1 MKLQVVWF
9 KRDLR
14 WEDHAPLAAA
24 VATGQP
30 VVALLLHEPSL
41 WAQPVYSN
49 RHACFEYESAA
60 ELFATRPPLG
70 GSYEFDASHLS
81 IKTSDASA
89 LEGSAL
95 PFFYVAA
102 EATEA
107 FEALEAF
114 AGIPIGAV
122 FSHQEIGIET

>member
-49 RHACFEYESAA
+49 RHACFEY
-60 ELFATRPPLG
+60 
-70 GSYEFDASHLS
+70 
-81 IKTSDASA
+81 
-89 LEGSAL
+89 
-95 PFFYVAA
+95 
-102 EATEA
+102 
-107 FEALEAF
+107 
-114 AGIPIGAV
+114 
-122 FSHQEIGIET
+122 